1 MLKAGRLFYG
11 ISFLILACGAGRPG
25 EAPARQASPKSD
37 PLKFYTSCQFKDE
50 LEVVKID
57 HVVKKKNEPRA
68 VRTAKGEKEISRIGS
83 YRVMVQYPKADYFF
97 ANIRPEKSL
106 PERYAEDKEAAIE
119 GLKHSVATAKFMES
133 GEPASGIYNG
143 FEVYKS
149 SRTVIEIY
157 DEKGAKVREVN
168 TIGMDILFSD
178 TDQTITT
185 VYYFNTRTPKN
196 RRFQTVAEWRVLR
209 ERFLN
214 QYTKCINSNAGR

>member
-1 MLKAGRLFYG
+1 MLKVNRLFYG
-11 ISFLILACGAGRPG
+11 ISFLIFACGVYQQREVSAQQPS
-25 EAPARQASPKSD
+25 RQAD
-37 PLKFYTSCQFKDE
+37 PLKFYTSCQFEDE

-57 HVVKKKNEPRA
+57 HIVKKKNQPRA
-68 VRTAKGEKEISRIGS
+68 VKTATGEKEISRIGS

-106 PERYAEDKEAAIE
+106 PERYATDKEAALE
-119 GLKHSVATAKFMES
+119 GLKHSVASAKFMET
-133 GEPASGIYNG
+133 GEPVSGIYNG

-149 SRTVIEIY
+149 NRTVIEIY

-214 QYTKCINSNAGR
+214 QYTRCINSNSGR

>member
-1 MLKAGRLFYG
+1 MLKMNRLFYG
-11 ISFLILACGAGRPG
+11 ISFLLLVCGAYRHT
-25 EAPARQASPKSD
+25 EVSAQQSSRQAD
-37 PLKFYTSCQFKDE
+37 PLKSYTSCQFEDE
-50 LEVVKID
+50 LEIVKVD
-57 HVVKKKNEPRA
+57 HIVKKKNEPRA
-68 VRTAKGEKEISRIGS
+68 VQTAKGEKEISRIGS

-106 PERYAEDKEAAIE
+106 PERYAKDKETAIE

-133 GEPASGIYNG
+133 GEPASEIYNG

-157 DEKGAKVREVN
+157 DEKGAKIREVN
-168 TIGMDILFSD
+168 TIGIDILFSD
-178 TDQTITT
+178 IDQTITT

-196 RRFQTVAEWRVLR
+196 RGFQTVAEWRVLR

-214 QYTKCINSNAGR
+214 QYTRCINSNSGR